1 MPKLQNDAAAL
12 RRHLATLLRGDAA
25 HAPLAQSIGG
35 LSLAAAGRKFRTA
48 PYTAWQLLEHIRI
61 AQWDILEFSRDP
73 HHVSPDFP
81 AGYWP
86 ATAAPPSAAALRRS
100 RATILADLEAMI
112 ALVLNPRRDLFA
124 PLPHAP
130 DKTLLREALALA
142 DHNAYHA
149 GQLVLARKLAGDWK
163 S

>member
-1 MPKLQNDAAAL
+1 MPKHNEPAAL
-12 RRHLATLLRGDAA
+12 RQHVAALLRGGSA
-25 HAPLAQSIGG
+25 HATLPQALQG
-35 LSLAAAGRKFRTA
+35 LTAAAAAKKPRRA

-73 HHVSPDFP
+73 NHVSPP
-81 AGYWP
+81 WPSGYWP

-100 RATILADLEAMI
+100 RTTVLADLEAMI
-112 ALVLNPRRDLFA
+112 ALVLDPQRDLLA

-130 DKTLLREALALA
+130 DKTLLREALLLA

-149 GQLVLARKLAGDWK
+149 GQLVLARKLAGDWDA
-163 S
+163 